1 MVRLRHACVL
11 AALACSLWCAV
22 ASAADV
28 VNTTET
34 AFDSAFDSAAALRAS
49 QAVIGTRIGE
59 HTLYDRS
66 GRAFMLSSL
75 RGRPLLV
82 SFVYTGCSQVCPL
95 STKILEKAVASAQRA
110 LGSGRFTV
118 LTIGFNLPYD
128 SPAAMADFARRQGV
142 ALPDWKFASPDA
154 ASVQRLTREFGFD
167 YRATTGGFDHITQ
180 ISIVDAD
187 GRIVRQVYGDDFDLP
202 LLVEPL
208 KQLLTGSPAEF
219 SGLAQMIDKVR
230 LVCTV
235 YDPVSGQYRLSYA
248 VLIEILSGIS
258 VFVAVLLFMRKGRR
272 RRSVGSA

>member
-1 MVRLRHACVL
+1 MMPQWRPARAL
-11 AALACSLWCAV
+11 AALVCSAWI
-22 ASAADV
+22 AAAGAAE
-28 VNTTET
+28 TTE
-34 AFDSAFDSAAALRAS
+34 SVFDSAAALRAS
-49 QAVIGTRIGE
+49 QAVIGTRVGE
-59 HTLYDRS
+59 HALTDRN

-75 RGRPLLV
+75 RGKPLLV

-95 STKILEKAVASAQRA
+95 TTKILEKAVANAQRA
-110 LGSGRFTV
+110 LGSGRFNV

-142 ALPDWKFASPDA
+142 TLPDWEFASPDA
-154 ASVQRLTREFGFD
+154 KSVQRLTREFGFE
-167 YRATTGGFDHITQ
+167 YSAATGGFDHVTQ
-180 ISIVDAD
+180 ISIVDGD
-187 GRIVRQVYGDDFDLP
+187 GKIVRQVYGDDFDLP

-258 VFVAVLLFMRKGRR
+258 VFAAVLLFMRKSRQ
-272 RRSVGSA
+272 RRSVESA

>member
-1 MVRLRHACVL
+1 MMSRLRLACAL
-11 AALACSLWCAV
+11 AALACSACCAV
-22 ASAADV
+22 ARAADA
-28 VNTTET
+28 TET
-34 AFDSAFDSAAALRAS
+34 AFDSTAALRTS
-49 QAVIGTRIGE
+49 QAAIGTRVGE
-59 HTLYDRS
+59 HALFDRS
-66 GRAFMLSSL
+66 GRSFMLSSL
-75 RGRPLLV
+75 RGKPLLV

-95 STKILEKAVASAQRA
+95 TTKMLEKAVANAQRA
-110 LGSGRFTV
+110 LGSGRFNV

-142 ALPDWKFASPDA
+142 ALPDWEFASPDA

-180 ISIVDAD
+180 VSIVDAD
-187 GRIVRQVYGDDFDLP
+187 GRIVRQVYGDDFELP

-248 VLIEILSGIS
+248 VLIEIASGIS
-258 VFVAVLLFMRKGRR
+258 VFAAVLLFMRKGRR
-272 RRSVGSA
+272 RRNVGSA